1 MTRYAGIC
9 GNDQRTME
17 GDSPWLKCVCGR
29 LMDAHEIEDVD
40 VDAVEP
46 MPAGDVTETYN
57 VPCPR
62 EDCGRVHVI
71 VTTNGKPHEP
81 TIRCSCFSRR
91 VVRTPVKVPIR
102 KVIQGVELV
111 GLEEQEKAMVSS
123 YPTMHMAVDLLALD
137 TARCVQ
143 SAPRGYV

>member
-1 MTRYAGIC
+1 MRYLGTC
-9 GNDQRTME
+9 KNDQRQIE
-17 GDSPWLKCVCGR
+17 SDSEWIKCACGR
-29 LMDAHEIEDVD
+29 LMDVVEIV
-40 VDAVEP
+40 VEP

-62 EDCGRVHVI
+62 QDCGRVHVI

-81 TIRCSCFSRR
+81 TIHCSCFSRR
-91 VVRTPVKVPIR
+91 SVRTMVNVPVKRRIDG
-102 KVIQGVELV
+102 IELI
-111 GLEEQEKAMVSS
+111 GTERQEKAMVSS
-123 YPTMHMAVDLLALD
+123 YPTMHMAADLLALD

>member
-1 MTRYAGIC
+1 MKYLGTC
-9 GNDQRTME
+9 KNDQRQIE
-17 GDSPWLKCVCGR
+17 SDSEWIKCACGR
-29 LMDAHEIEDVD
+29 LMDVVEIEDV
-40 VDAVEP
+40 VEP

-123 YPTMHMAVDLLALD
+123 YPTMHMAADLLALD